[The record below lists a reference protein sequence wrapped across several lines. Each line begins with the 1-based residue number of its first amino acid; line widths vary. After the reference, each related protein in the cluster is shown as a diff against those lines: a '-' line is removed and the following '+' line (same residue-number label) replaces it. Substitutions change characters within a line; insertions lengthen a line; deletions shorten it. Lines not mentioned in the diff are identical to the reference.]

1 MLPNCTKQTNKAAE
15 LEISAKTVLLTMSSS
30 LAPPCQPRPP
40 QVSHFHFGQKS
51 TVDQCHAHGK
61 VADAH
66 AQATQFLFS
75 LSDRQQTQSKQA
87 TATTTTAMMV
97 TGPTQTKQG
106 QVWHQVKK
114 TTVGLEFMEQMC
126 FGIVLKKKPI
136 RQRSWRSPLEN
147 SC

>member
-1 MLPNCTKQTNKAAE
+1 MNKQNKAAE
-15 LEISAKTVLLTMSSS
+15 LKISAKTVLLTMSSS

-51 TVDQCHAHGK
+51 TVVQCHAHGK

-75 LSDRQQTQSKQA
+75 LSGRQQTQSKQA
-87 TATTTTAMMV
+87 TSTATTVMMV
-97 TGPTQTKQG
+97 TGPKQMKQG
-106 QVWHQVKK
+106 QVWHQVKN

-126 FGIVLKKKPI
+126 
-136 RQRSWRSPLEN
+136 
-147 SC
+147 